1 MADLTAPIYGK
12 QEIYALLDERGLW
25 HEVIEHRAM
34 YSLEDAQEI
43 ALPYPTS
50 GTRNLFLCDKKHREK
65 FYLLS
70 AREDVRV
77 DLNAFRRDNG
87 LEKLTFATEDEMH
100 AHLALDAGVTPLGLL
115 NNVAH
120 SVEFYMDESFLAPPG
135 IFSLHPNAN
144 TATMFMKTEEL
155 VALLA
160 DFGHETH
167 VVRFE

>member
-1 MADLTAPIYGK
+1 MTDATAPIYGK
-12 QEIYALLDERGLW
+12 QEVYALLAARGLW

-34 YSLEDAQEI
+34 FSLQDAQEI

-70 AREDVRV
+70 AREDTKI

-87 LEKLTFATEDEMH
+87 LEKLTFATEDELR

-115 NNVAH
+115 NDRAH
-120 SVEFYMDESFLAPPG
+120 TVEFYLDESFLAPPG

-144 TATMFMKTEEL
+144 TATMFMKTADL

-160 DFGHETH
+160 EFDHPAH
-167 VVRFE
+167 IVRFE